1 MVDLI
6 DSPGKRQNKREFTVS
21 EISRAIK
28 KVVEG
33 EFEHIQIKGEIGRIS
48 FPRSG
53 HVYLDLKDDKSV
65 LAAVIW
71 KGVALQLS
79 TEPVEG
85 LEVRATGRISTFG
98 GQSKYQ
104 LIIESLEPA
113 GVGALMAMLE
123 KRKSKLAAEGLFD
136 PTKKKNIP
144 YLPELIGVITSP
156 SGAVI
161 RDITQ
166 RLKDRFPRKV
176 LLWPVTVQGEKCP
189 MEVAAA
195 IDGFNNGLKK
205 VDIERPDLIIV
216 ARGGGSLE
224 DLWGFNDEILVRA
237 VANSGIPIIS
247 AIGHET
253 DTTLIDYASDKRA
266 PTPSAAAELAV
277 PVRRELILRIDN
289 YGIRMNR
296 TSSKFLDNRLQRL
309 RSLSRAL
316 PRPEELLNFGGQTLD
331 SKSARL
337 PISIVSKIQ
346 NLKIQLLKAS
356 ASLLNSNA
364 RTRVENGSN
373 SVSLITHRMYHSM
386 TRLLDL
392 KKDKLSQKFLG
403 FELRE
408 LVYKFNE
415 ARRNFLELSSSLD
428 SNFVFLLKKRSEKLE
443 NIERLRENLGYR
455 ATLNRGYAVVR
466 GEKQVLTS
474 VKASILFKDLE
485 IEFHDGRFE
494 VTKKHGK

>member
-1 MVDLI
+1 
-6 DSPGKRQNKREFTVS
+6 
-21 EISRAIK
+21 
-28 KVVEG
+28 
-33 EFEHIQIKGEIGRIS
+33 
-48 FPRSG
+48 
-53 HVYLDLKDDKSV
+53 
-65 LAAVIW
+65 
-71 KGVALQLS
+71 
-79 TEPVEG
+79 
-85 LEVRATGRISTFG
+85 
-98 GQSKYQ
+98 
-104 LIIESLEPA
+104 
-113 GVGALMAMLE
+113 
-123 KRKSKLAAEGLFD
+123 
-136 PTKKKNIP
+136 
-144 YLPELIGVITSP
+144 
-156 SGAVI
+156 
-161 RDITQ
+161 
-166 RLKDRFPRKV
+166 
-176 LLWPVTVQGEKCP
+176 
-189 MEVAAA
+189 
-195 IDGFNNGLKK
+195 
-205 VDIERPDLIIV
+205 
-216 ARGGGSLE
+216 
-224 DLWGFNDEILVRA
+224 
-237 VANSGIPIIS
+237 
-247 AIGHET
+247 

-455 ATLNRGYAVVR
+455 ATLNRGYA
-466 GEKQVLTS
+466 
-474 VKASILFKDLE
+474 
-485 IEFHDGRFE
+485 
-494 VTKKHGK
+494 